1 MNSLST
7 ATMEREAG
15 KIPQITD
22 VHNVQTISLDW
33 TPHTF
38 KQTESDF
45 WTLLIALASN
55 DGEDGTVGLAPTLR
69 RLRELGA
76 RLVTTPDVEGPPT
89 SMIRLTAG
97 GMPKRDYQVVRRRH
111 LLPHA
116 REGRRPAKD
125 GGSCCHGSADEGGNR
140 IGRASQRGGT
150 CVTRLSNGVNSRFLL
165 D

>member
-22 VHNVQTISLDW
+22 VHNGQTISLDW

-38 KQTESDF
+38 KQTESDL

-76 RLVTTPDVEGPPT
+76 RLITTPDVEGPPT
-89 SMIRLTAG
+89 PKIRLTAG
-97 GMPKRDYQVVRRRH
+97 GMPKREYQIVRRRH
-111 LLPHA
+111 LMPHA
-116 REGRRPAKD
+116 ERLAGLLKTVAFAATDP
-125 GGSCCHGSADEGGNR
+125 
-140 IGRASQRGGT
+140 
-150 CVTRLSNGVNSRFLL
+150 VTRAAIESGARVNVVGLV
-165 D
+165 

>member
-15 KIPQITD
+15 EIPRITD
-22 VHNVQTISLDW
+22 VHNGRTISLDW
-33 TPHTF
+33 TPHAF
-38 KQTESDF
+38 KQTESDL

-89 SMIRLTAG
+89 PKIRLTAG
-97 GMPKRDYQVVRRRH
+97 GMPKREYQIVRRRH
-111 LLPHA
+111 LMPHA
-116 REGRRPAKD
+116 ERLAGLLKTVAFAATDP
-125 GGSCCHGSADEGGNR
+125 
-140 IGRASQRGGT
+140 
-150 CVTRLSNGVNSRFLL
+150 VTRAAIESGARVNVVGIV
-165 D
+165 

>member
-22 VHNVQTISLDW
+22 VHNGQTISLDW

-38 KQTESDF
+38 KQTESDL

-55 DGEDGTVGLAPTLR
+55 DDEDGMVALTSTLR

-76 RLVTTPDVEGPPT
+76 QLVATPDVERAPT
-89 SMIRLTAG
+89 PKIRLTAG
-97 GMPKRDYQVVRRRH
+97 GMPERDYQVVRGRH
-111 LLPHA
+111 LMPHA
-116 REGRRPAKD
+116 ARV
-125 GGSCCHGSADEGGNR
+125 ADLLKTVAFAAADPLT
-140 IGRASQRGGT
+140 RAAIESGARVEVVGI
-150 CVTRLSNGVNSRFLL
+150 
-165 D
+165 

>member
-22 VHNVQTISLDW
+22 VHNGQTISLDW

-38 KQTESDF
+38 KQTESDL

-76 RLVTTPDVEGPPT
+76 RLITTPDVEGPPT
-89 SMIRLTAG
+89 PKIRLTAG

-111 LLPHA
+111 LMPHA
-116 REGRRPAKD
+116 ERLAGLLKTVAFAATDP
-125 GGSCCHGSADEGGNR
+125 
-140 IGRASQRGGT
+140 
-150 CVTRLSNGVNSRFLL
+150 VTRAAIESGARVNVVGLV
-165 D
+165 

>member
-1 MNSLST
+1 MNTLST

-22 VHNVQTISLDW
+22 VHNGQTISLDW

-38 KQTESDF
+38 KQTESDL

-89 SMIRLTAG
+89 PKIRLTAG
-97 GMPKRDYQVVRRRH
+97 GIPKREYLIVRRRH
-111 LLPHA
+111 LMPHA
-116 REGRRPAKD
+116 ERLAGLLKTVAFAATDP
-125 GGSCCHGSADEGGNR
+125 
-140 IGRASQRGGT
+140 
-150 CVTRLSNGVNSRFLL
+150 VTRAAIESGARVNVVGLV
-165 D
+165 

>member
-22 VHNVQTISLDW
+22 VHNGQTISLDW

-38 KQTESDF
+38 KQTESDL

-69 RLRELGA
+69 RLREVGA
-76 RLVTTPDVEGPPT
+76 RLITTPDVEGPPT
-89 SMIRLTAG
+89 PKIRLTAG
-97 GMPKRDYQVVRRRH
+97 GMPKREYQIVRRRH
-111 LLPHA
+111 LMPHA
-116 REGRRPAKD
+116 E
-125 GGSCCHGSADEGGNR
+125 
-140 IGRASQRGGT
+140 
-150 CVTRLSNGVNSRFLL
+150 RLAGLLKTVAFAATDPLTKAAIESGARVNVVGLV
-165 D
+165 

>member
-22 VHNVQTISLDW
+22 VHNGQTISLDW

-38 KQTESDF
+38 KQTESDL

-76 RLVTTPDVEGPPT
+76 RLVATLDVEGPPT
-89 SMIRLTAG
+89 PKIRLTAG
-97 GMPKRDYQVVRRRH
+97 GMSKRDYQIVRRRH
-111 LLPHA
+111 LMPHA
-116 REGRRPAKD
+116 GRLAGLLKTVALAATDPLT
-125 GGSCCHGSADEGGNR
+125 
-140 IGRASQRGGT
+140 RAAIESGAR
-150 CVTRLSNGVNSRFLL
+150 VNVVGLV
-165 D
+165 

>member
-22 VHNVQTISLDW
+22 VHNGQTISLDW

-38 KQTESDF
+38 KQTESDL
-45 WTLLIALASN
+45 WILLIALASN

-89 SMIRLTAG
+89 PKIRLTAG
-97 GMPKRDYQVVRRRH
+97 GMPKREYQIVRRRH
-111 LLPHA
+111 LMPHA
-116 REGRRPAKD
+116 ERLARLLKTVAFAATDP
-125 GGSCCHGSADEGGNR
+125 
-140 IGRASQRGGT
+140 
-150 CVTRLSNGVNSRFLL
+150 VTRAAIESGARVNVVGLV
-165 D
+165 

>member
-22 VHNVQTISLDW
+22 VHNGQTISLDW

-38 KQTESDF
+38 KQTESDL
-45 WTLLIALASN
+45 WILLIALASN

-76 RLVTTPDVEGPPT
+76 RLITTPDVEGPPT
-89 SMIRLTAG
+89 PKIRLTAG
-97 GMPKRDYQVVRRRH
+97 GMPKREYQIVRRRH

-116 REGRRPAKD
+116 RRVAGLLKTVAFAATDP
-125 GGSCCHGSADEGGNR
+125 
-140 IGRASQRGGT
+140 
-150 CVTRLSNGVNSRFLL
+150 VTRAAIESGARVNVVGLV
-165 D
+165 

>member
-22 VHNVQTISLDW
+22 VHNGQTISLDW

-76 RLVTTPDVEGPPT
+76 RLITTPDVEGPPT

-97 GMPKRDYQVVRRRH
+97 GMPKREYQIVRRRH
-111 LLPHA
+111 LMPHA
-116 REGRRPAKD
+116 ERLAGLLKTVAFAATDP
-125 GGSCCHGSADEGGNR
+125 
-140 IGRASQRGGT
+140 
-150 CVTRLSNGVNSRFLL
+150 VTRAAIESGARVNVVGLV
-165 D
+165 